1 MNNFIKQV
9 IEEKFASKAQQRFF
23 YAKANE
29 KGSSK
34 KEKSKWSKWAKEFS
48 DDTDFK
54 KIPEKVKKPKKKEKE
69 IDEIVDET
77 GNIKRSKK
85 PSDYESKNVT
95 QKDTTDNVVLKAH
108 GQMGVH
114 ALGPFGG
121 GQHGTRT
128 ALRFWAE
135 NKEYTKSEI
144 LEIALNKTLGADD
157 TILQNDDYE
166 EAEKHFEK
174 ELGFDDNEAEERL
187 SQLGYDKNLPDDKV
201 RLVENPKKYIEDFIE
216 SILPKKNKDQ
226 DFVKKNDELKEVSPI
241 IQKQLK
247 SLKHSLDNNN
257 LTIDDVM
264 KFLKDNE

>member
-29 KGSSK
+29 KDSPK
-34 KEKSKWSKWAKEFS
+34 KEKKKWSKWAKEFS
-48 DDTDFK
+48 DDTDFDN
-54 KIPEKVKKPKKKEKE
+54 IPEKKKKTKKKEKE

-85 PSDYESKNVT
+85 PADFNSKGIT
-95 QKDTTDNVVLKAH
+95 QKKTTDDVVASSH

-128 ALRFWAE
+128 SLRYWAE
-135 NKEYTKSEI
+135 GEVLNKTDI
-144 LEIALNKTLGADD
+144 IEIALNKTLGADE

-174 ELGFDDNEAEERL
+174 ELGMDDEEAEERL
-187 SQLGYDKNLPDDKV
+187 NQLGYDKELPDDKI
-201 RLVENPKKYIEDFIE
+201 RLIENPKKYIQDFLE
-216 SILPKKNKDQ
+216 TILPKKNRENEIVSKS
-226 DFVKKNDELKEVSPI
+226 DEIKEINPI
-241 IQKQLK
+241 IKKQVK
-247 SLKHSLDNNN
+247 SLKSSLENNN
-257 LTIDDVM
+257 LSIDDIIKLM
-264 KFLKDNE
+264 RDNE

>member
-9 IEEKFASKAQQRFF
+9 IEEKFASKSQQRFF

-29 KGSSK
+29 KGLSK

-85 PSDYESKNVT
+85 PTDLDAKGIT
-95 QKDTTDNVVLKAH
+95 QKKTTDDVVASSH

-128 ALRFWAE
+128 SLRYWAE
-135 NKEYTKSEI
+135 GEEFTKNEI
-144 LEIALNKTLGADD
+144 LEIALNKTLGADE

-166 EAEKHFEK
+166 DAEDHFEK
-174 ELGFDDNEAEERL
+174 ELGIDDKETEERL
-187 SQLGYDKNLPDDKV
+187 SQMGYDKELPDNKI
-201 RLVENPKKYIEDFIE
+201 RLIENPKKYIEDFLE
-216 SILPKKNKDQ
+216 TILPKKNNENE
-226 DFVKKNDELKEVSPI
+226 FVSKGEEIKEISPI
-241 IQKQLK
+241 IQKQIK
-247 SLKHSLDNNN
+247 SLKNSLDSNN
-257 LTIDDVM
+257 LTIDDVI
-264 KFLKDNE
+264 KYIENNE